1 MPIDRHIDEVYTT
14 KMGGCMASLQKR
26 NNKGH
31 DYWYV
36 VESKRVNG
44 KPRPIVIQYLGT
56 IENILRH
63 FREGPDDSQAQYK
76 SYEHGAVAALFK
88 IAQKT
93 DLLRIMAEYL
103 PSQTRD
109 GLKREETLLLAAIH
123 RVIKPGSKKKFAKWA
138 STTSLPA
145 LIKFNPEEITSQ
157 HFWDQMD
164 GITEQQ
170 LQNCEDAITRHIF
183 KLYSFQPDK
192 LILDYT
198 NYYSYIATA
207 NEKSTL
213 AKRGHNKQK
222 RYDLRQYSLAVVTS
236 KDVLFPLCSYVYE
249 GNINDQSVFPLY
261 LDQIRARVPDLDV
274 AKTTLVFD
282 GGSNNKDNLIKI
294 ESEKLHYI
302 CALSLSV
309 CKELYDINRESYEPI
324 RINDK
329 DVLCYRLRR
338 EIWGKERECLL
349 IDSPALLE
357 GQVRDLDKNLTK
369 NQERLAELLET
380 IRSDKS
386 RIKKDPAS
394 IRERIK
400 KTITGAHQHDLIKVE
415 IEGDPVVTSLSWRI
429 DEDARQDIINRLFGK
444 KLLIS
449 DHTDWSTYEIL
460 STYNNQYLIENVFRD
475 TKNPHH
481 FAIRPQY
488 HWTDMKTRV
497 HIFCCLLGLVLTSLL
512 RKELLDRGIV
522 IGNAA
527 LIEEL
532 SEIREVWV
540 FKKSKKN
547 KSGLKIDKELEMMNS
562 QQEQIWSAI
571 LSI

>member
-1 MPIDRHIDEVYTT
+1 
-14 KMGGCMASLQKR
+14 MASLQKR
-26 NNKGH
+26 RNKGH
-31 DYWYV
+31 DYWYI

-63 FREGPDDSQAQYK
+63 FRDGPDDSKSTYK
-76 SYEHGAVAALFK
+76 SYAHGAVAALFK

-93 DLLRIMAEYL
+93 DLLRIMAECL

-123 RVIKPGSKKKFAKWA
+123 RVIKPGSKKSFAKWV
-138 STTSLPA
+138 STTTLPT

-170 LQNCEDAITRHIF
+170 LQTCEDAITRHIF
-183 KLYSFQPDK
+183 ELYSFQPDK

-207 NEKSTL
+207 NEKNTL

-222 RYDLRQYSLAVVTS
+222 RYDLRQYSLAVVTT
-236 KDVLFPLCSYVYE
+236 KDVLFPLCSYVYA

-261 LDQIRARVPDLDV
+261 LDQIRARVPGLDV
-274 AKTTLVFD
+274 DRTTLVYD
-282 GGSNNKDNLIKI
+282 GGSNNKDNLAKI
-294 ESEKLHYI
+294 EGSKLHYI
-302 CALSLSV
+302 CSLSMSV
-309 CKELYDINRESYEPI
+309 CKELYDIARESYQSV
-324 RINDK
+324 RINDQ

-349 IDSPALLE
+349 VNSPALCE
-357 GQVRDLDKNLTK
+357 GQVRDLEKNLAK
-369 NQERLAELLET
+369 NLERLADLLET

-386 RIKKDPAS
+386 RIKKDPVS

-415 IEGDPVVTSLSWRI
+415 IEGYPVVTGLYWSI
-429 DEDARQDIINRLFGK
+429 DEDVRQDVIDRLFGK
-444 KLLIS
+444 KLLLS
-449 DHTDWSTYEIL
+449 DHQDWSTQEIL
-460 STYNNQYLIENVFRD
+460 STYNNQYLIENIFKD

-512 RKELLDRGIV
+512 RKELADRGIN
-522 IGNAA
+522 IEKTA
-527 LIEEL
+527 LIDEL
-532 SEIREVWV
+532 TEIREVWV
-540 FKKSKKN
+540 FKKSRKN
-547 KSGLKIDKELEMMNS
+547 KSGLKIDKELEMLNDL
-562 QQEQIWSAI
+562 QTQIWTAI
-571 LSI
+571 ASL

>member
-1 MPIDRHIDEVYTT
+1 
-14 KMGGCMASLQKR
+14 MASLQKR
-26 NNKGH
+26 HNKGH
-31 DYWYV
+31 DYWYI

-56 IENILRH
+56 IENILKH
-63 FREGPDDSQAQYK
+63 FRNGADDSKSTYK
-76 SYEHGAVAALFK
+76 SYAHGAAAALIK

-93 DLLRIMAEYL
+93 DLLRIMAEFL

-123 RVIKPGSKKKFAKWA
+123 RVIQPGSKKSFAEWA
-138 STTSLPA
+138 GTTTLPT
-145 LIKFNPEEITSQ
+145 LIKFNPDEITSQ

-164 GITEQQ
+164 GITTQQ
-170 LQNCEDAITRHIF
+170 LQDCEDAITRHIF
-183 KLYSFQPDK
+183 ELYSFQTEK

-207 NEKSTL
+207 NEKNTL

-222 RYDLRQYSLAVVTS
+222 RYDLRQYSLAVVTT
-236 KDVLFPLCSYVYE
+236 KDVLFPMCSYIYE
-249 GNINDQSVFPLY
+249 GNVNDQGMFPLY
-261 LDQIRARVPDLDV
+261 LDQIKVRVPGFDV
-274 AKTTLVFD
+274 DRTTLVYD
-282 GGSNNKDNLIKI
+282 GGSNNKANLAKL
-294 ESEKLHYI
+294 EGLKLHYI

-309 CKELYDINRESYEPI
+309 CKELFDIAREAYEPV
-324 RINDK
+324 RINDQ

-338 EIWGKERECLL
+338 EIWGQERECFLL
-349 IDSPALLE
+349 CSPALCE
-357 GQVRDLDKNLTK
+357 GQVRDLEKNLAK
-369 NQERLAELLET
+369 NMEELADLLET

-400 KTITGAHQHDLIKVE
+400 NTITGAHQHELIKVE
-415 IEGDPVVTSLSWRI
+415 IEGDPVVTGLSWSI
-429 DEDARQDIINRLFGK
+429 NEDVRQDIIHRLFGK

-449 DHTDWSTYEIL
+449 DHQDWSTQEIL
-460 STYNNQYLIENVFRD
+460 STYNNQYLIEKVFKD

-512 RKELLDRGIV
+512 RKELADHGIFME
-522 IGNAA
+522 NTA
-527 LIEEL
+527 LIDEL
-532 SEIREVWV
+532 SKIREVWV

-547 KSGLKIDKELEMMNS
+547 KSGLKIEKELEMMNDK
-562 QQEQIWSAI
+562 QTHVWTAI
-571 LSI
+571 SSL